1 MNSPL
6 HTESPS
12 LLDTGELWWSLCE
25 PQLQCCYSSEKL
37 THQTTFL
44 SWSGDNYANTLQR
57 FLFLTFDG
65 WDLFPQGFCDVSI
78 LLFHLKN
85 TLYLVF
91 IQFKMKILTYF
102 INSGS
107 QLLIVI
113 LIWAMFAFHKSE
125 RPATYSTD
133 IVSTKKWLK
142 MTQNCRK
149 MVENLYFISN
159 SISLLLHGNVKC
171 TEKHF
176 TCFKKKST
184 FQLKLIMKIKSID
197 IKIHGSILLVW
208 SQGNDHI

>member
-1 MNSPL
+1 MVEPL
-6 HTESPS
+6 WATTSV
-12 LLDTGELWWSLCE
+12 LLFVRKTDPLDNIPFLKWGQLCEYSTKVSFSYLWWLGPLPSG
-25 PQLQCCYSSEKL
+25 
-37 THQTTFL
+37 FL
-44 SWSGDNYANTLQR
+44 WCLNFTVPSK
-57 FLFLTFDG
+57 
-65 WDLFPQGFCDVSI
+65 
-78 LLFHLKN
+78 KN

-91 IQFKMKILTYF
+91 ILLKMKILTYF

-133 IVSTKKWLK
+133 IVLTKKLLK

-176 TCFKKKST
+176 TCFKKKLPFNS
-184 FQLKLIMKIKSID
+184 
-197 IKIHGSILLVW
+197 
-208 SQGNDHI
+208 